1 MSDSIEQ
8 FTLACGLPLLVQKMD
23 TVRSCALN
31 WLVPC
36 GGSVDPT
43 DRLGTAEVL
52 GEMLM
57 RGAGGLDSRQQT
69 DAFDRLGASRS
80 AEAGARFTRLGAT
93 MLGDKL
99 DDTLPLI
106 ADMIRSPM
114 LSGDS
119 LEPARLLAMQ
129 QLASLADDP
138 QERAVLG
145 ARAAH
150 YPSPFDRTGMGT
162 AAGLGAIDRDGLAA
176 HWGQHAVPRGSIL
189 AIAGQV
195 DPARVVSRLDVL
207 LKGWEGEASVP
218 AFEGS
223 GPRGYHHLE
232 DDSNQ
237 VQIVVVH
244 DAPREADETS
254 VLERVVLAVLSGGMS
269 SRLFSEVREKRGLCY
284 AVHAGYRGEKDFGT
298 VTGYVGTTP
307 ERAQEALDVLVA
319 ELERI
324 NTSGV
329 TPEEFERA
337 ITGLTSRVVFSG
349 ESTGARSA
357 ALANDF
363 FKRGRARTLS
373 EVREGIMAVTLDEVN
388 AYLKARTLGRM
399 TVQTLGP
406 KPLTPPASIGG

>member
-1 MSDSIEQ
+1 MSDTIEQ
-8 FTLACGLPLLVQKMD
+8 FTLACGLPLIVQKMD
-23 TVRSCALN
+23 AVRSCALN
-31 WLVPC
+31 WLIPC
-36 GGSVDPT
+36 GGSVDPNE
-43 DRLGTAEVL
+43 RLGTAEVL
-52 GEMLM
+52 AEMLM
-57 RGAGGLDSRQQT
+57 RGAGELGSRQQT

-80 AEAGARFTRLGAT
+80 AEAGARFIRIGST
-93 MLGDKL
+93 MLGEKL
-99 DDTLPLI
+99 GDTLPLI
-106 ADMIRSPM
+106 ADMVRSP
-114 LSGDS
+114 LLAAEG

-129 QLASLADDP
+129 QLESLADDP

-150 YPSPFDRTGMGT
+150 YPSPFERTGLGT
-162 AAGLGAIDRDGLAA
+162 PEGLAA
-176 HWGQHAVPRGSIL
+176 IDSDSLASHWAQHAVPRGSIL
-189 AIAGQV
+189 AIAGAV
-195 DPARVVSRLDVL
+195 DPVEVTSRLDGL
-207 LKGWEGEASVP
+207 LRGWEGEAAVP
-218 AFEGS
+218 EFTGT

-244 DAPREADETS
+244 DAPTEGDAANM
-254 VLERVVLAVLSGGMS
+254 LERVVLAVLSGGMS
-269 SRLFSEVREKRGLCY
+269 SRLFSEVREKRALCY
-284 AVHAGYRGEKDFGT
+284 SVHAGYRGEKDFGT

-307 ERAQEALDVLVA
+307 ERAQEALDVLIA

-324 NTSGV
+324 NSSGV

-363 FKRGRARTLS
+363 FKRGRARSLA
-373 EVREGIMAVTLDEVN
+373 EVREGIMGVTLDHVN
-388 AYLKARTLGRM
+388 EYLGTRTLGKM

-406 KPLTPPASIGG
+406 QALTPPASISG